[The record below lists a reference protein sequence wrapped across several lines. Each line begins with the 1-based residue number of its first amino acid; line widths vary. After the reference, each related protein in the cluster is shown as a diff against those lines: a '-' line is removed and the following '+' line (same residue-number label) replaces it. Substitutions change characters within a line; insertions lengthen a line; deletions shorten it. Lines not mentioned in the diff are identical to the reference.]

1 MEPVKGEREAFE
13 KQAKAIL
20 EGRDTWRPTWQ
31 ALGLNY
37 GKPVVPNFGNAK
49 VLSHHSPSMSEKS
62 DSELQLPT
70 SESQSEGSSR

>member
-37 GKPVVPNFGNAK
+37 GKPVVPKFENAK
-49 VLSHHSPSMSEKS
+49 AFSHHSPSMSEKS
-62 DSELQLPT
+62 DSEPHLPT
-70 SESQSEGSSR
+70 SESQSEGSLR